1 MKSKRQIKPD
11 LLIIAVLTLMTI
23 LTWIT
28 FDVYRILKTQEIPK
42 IIKDELAPLNP
53 EIDFG
58 VFDYLRQKR

>member
-1 MKSKRQIKPD
+1 MKSKRQTKPD

-42 IIKDELAPLNP
+42 IIKDELAPLNL